1 MTAPADP
8 DAYPGTT
15 PATDLATTDPPVV
28 GLPGRFTPERLTEVL
43 ASVCAA
49 AGLDPRGAR
58 LLKFTANAVF
68 RLREPVVVRIA
79 GSTALRHRVAK
90 VVRVAGWLA
99 EHDVPAVRLLPGLP
113 QPVRVGDYLATV
125 WEAVPAGRK
134 RPTSR
139 DLAVLLRVLH
149 GLPRPAFDLPTWQP
163 LDDVRRRLGDA
174 EELDPADRRFLEDR
188 CAELADRLAALDYP
202 LPESV
207 VHGDAHLGNLV
218 PGPAGPL
225 LCDFDS
231 TCLGPPEWDLTPI
244 PVGLDRFGG
253 SRRAARVFTREYGF
267 DVTRWPGFAV
277 LREVRE
283 LKLATSVL
291 PILRSQPGVVPELR
305 RRLDSVR
312 TGDTSAGWS
321 RYR

>member
-1 MTAPADP
+1 MSAPADTAA
-8 DAYPGTT
+8 DEAG
-15 PATDLATTDPPVV
+15 D
-28 GLPGRFTPERLTEVL
+28 GRFTPAKLTEVL
-43 ASVCAA
+43 AEVCART
-49 AGLDPRGAR
+49 GLDHRRAR
-58 LLKFTANAVF
+58 LVKFTANAVY
-68 RLREPVVVRIA
+68 RLHRDPVVVRIA

-99 EHDVPAVRLLPGLP
+99 EHDVPAVRLLPGVP
-113 QPVRVGDYLATV
+113 QPVDVGGYLATV
-125 WEAVPAGRK
+125 WQAVPPGR
-134 RPTSR
+134 RAPTTR
-139 DLAVLLRVLH
+139 DLAVLLRRLH
-149 GLPRPAFDLPTWQP
+149 GLPPPPFELPAWEP

-174 EELDPADRRFLEDR
+174 EALDPGDRRFITEHSALL
-188 CAELADRLAALDYP
+188 AERLAVLKYP
-202 LPESV
+202 LTSCV

-218 PGPAGPL
+218 PGPTGPM

-231 TCLGPPEWDLTPI
+231 TCLGPPEWDLTPV
-244 PVGLDRFGG
+244 PVGLRRFGG
-253 SRRAARVFTREYGF
+253 SRRSAAIFARQYGF

-291 PILRSQPGVVPELR
+291 PILRSNPEVVPELR

-321 RYR
+321 RYG

>member
-1 MTAPADP
+1 MTAPTDP
-8 DAYPGTT
+8 DAYPGTDPGT
-15 PATDLATTDPPVV
+15 PAAHPPA
-28 GLPGRFTPERLTEVL
+28 GPDQGRFTPERLTEVL

-68 RLREPVVVRIA
+68 RLRGDPVVVRIS
-79 GSTALRHRVAK
+79 GSTALRHRAAK

-113 QPVRVGDYLATV
+113 QPVHVGDDYLATV
-125 WEAVPAGRK
+125 WQEVPAGGR

-149 GLPRPAFDLPTWQP
+149 ALPRPAFDLPTWQP
-163 LDDVRRRLGDA
+163 LDDVRRRVGDA

-188 CAELADRLAALDYP
+188 CAELAERLAALDYP
-202 LPESV
+202 LAQSV
-207 VHGDAHLGNLV
+207 VHGDAHLGNLIHS
-218 PGPAGPL
+218 PTGPV

-244 PVGLDRFGG
+244 PVGLHRFGG
-253 SRRAARVFTREYGF
+253 SRRAARAFTREYGF
-267 DVTRWPGFAV
+267 DVTKWPGFAV

-291 PILRSQPGVVPELR
+291 PILRSHPGVVPELR
-305 RRLDSVR
+305 RRLHSVR